1 MSGWIRLHRTYRAHS
16 QELLVLDVRRL
27 TALRTHP
34 LRHANE
40 IPGAIVKIRI
50 TQQPRL
56 FFLNR
61 EGLPLIRLHYR
72 RGEFAP
78 LAGLRPPRPN
88 FGLKEIGQMST
99 PRIGSRSRS
108 LDRINSLSDR
118 LLRVG

>member
-16 QELLVLDVRRL
+16 QELLVFDVRRL
-27 TALRTHP
+27 TTLLSHP

-56 FFLNR
+56 FFGNR

-78 LAGLRPPRPN
+78 LAGLRAPRPD
-88 FGLKEIGQMST
+88 FSLKEIG
-99 PRIGSRSRS
+99 
-108 LDRINSLSDR
+108 
-118 LLRVG
+118 